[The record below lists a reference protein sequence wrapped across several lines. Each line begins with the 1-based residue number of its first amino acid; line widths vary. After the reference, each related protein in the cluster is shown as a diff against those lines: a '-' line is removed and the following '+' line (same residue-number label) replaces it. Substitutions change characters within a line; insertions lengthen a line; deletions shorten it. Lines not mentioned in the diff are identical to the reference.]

1 MNKNKRN
8 KKLFL
13 MLILV
18 LAVSIGY
25 AAIATTLKINGTTT
39 VKGARWN
46 VYWENPK
53 VTSGSV
59 TTTEPQLSENDTI
72 ATYDITLNEPGDFYE
87 FTIDAVNAGS
97 INAKIAENGIKNTVY
112 ENDGTTVKTLPAY
125 IGYTVTYA
133 DNDEVITEGD
143 ILEKANGSTPTKK
156 KYKVKVW
163 YKTDIDQSILNTSTD
178 ETMQLKFEVQYV
190 QADKNGVAVQT
201 GAKLIKSKASTT
213 TDTTEAVAISHEATS
228 QTGALTDYRYMGAN
242 PNNYIYFNCDDYSN
256 QTSSTCETWRVIGV
270 TDDERVKIVRQ
281 DPVDNTAWDDN
292 DNDWENSTLKA
303 TLNGEYLNGN
313 LAYRNIPSKVT
324 TNKNKTTITT
334 TRTNYMDGER
344 ATATA
349 TGTDIGPYRQ
359 HGIKNST
366 TKELIAPSTWYLG
379 GLNTNSVTSTE
390 AYTNERGNTGA
401 GSASTTTN
409 ITNTYVGLMY
419 PSDYGYASSECYN
432 NSTNLS
438 SYNNSTCTE
447 SNWLYQ
453 TIGGEY
459 EWLLSPWSGISDYA
473 FDVHSDG
480 SVGVDYGDNVNRTRG
495 VRPTVYLKS
504 NIVFEGTGTSSD
516 PYKIKK

>member
-1 MNKNKRN
+1 MNNKKRN

-72 ATYDITLNEPGDFYE
+72 ATYDITLTEPGDFYE

-97 INAKIAENGIKNTVY
+97 INAKIAENGIKNVVY

-125 IGYTVTYA
+125 IGYTVTYQ

-190 QADKNGVAVQT
+190 QADKDGVAVQT
-201 GAKLIKSKASTT
+201 GAKLIKSKAKTT
-213 TDTTEAVAISHEATS
+213 TDTTEAVAIDHSATS
-228 QTGALTDYRYMGAN
+228 QTGALTDYRYMGAD

-270 TDDERVKIVRQ
+270 TDDERVKIIRQ
-281 DPVDNTAWDDN
+281 GSVDNTAWDESDGSYE
-292 DNDWENSTLKA
+292 NDWENSTLKA

-313 LAYRNIPSKVT
+313 LAYRNTPSKVT

-344 ATATA
+344 SSWRR
-349 TGTDIGPYRQ
+349 Y
-359 HGIKNST
+359 GIKNST
-366 TKELIAPSTWYLG
+366 TKELIQPSTWYLG
-379 GLNTNSVTSTE
+379 ALDTYTVTPSE
-390 AYTNERGNTGA
+390 AYTNERRNQGGYRNNEKYG
-401 GSASTTTN
+401 ASTH
-409 ITNTYVGLMY
+409 IDNTYVGLMY
-419 PSDYGYASSECYN
+419 PSDYGYASSGCYN

-453 TIGGEY
+453 TNGGKY
-459 EWLLSPWSGISDYA
+459 EWLLSPNSDTSGYA
-473 FDVHSDG
+473 FCVDRGG
-480 SVGVDYGDNVNRTRG
+480 SVYYGSGNYLYSTIG

>member
-46 VYWENPK
+46 VYWENPQ

-201 GAKLIKSKASTT
+201 GAKLIKSKAKTT

-228 QTGALTDYRYMGAN
+228 QTGALKDYRYMGAN
-242 PNNYIYFNCDDYSN
+242 PNNYIYFNCDNYSN
-256 QTSSTCETWRVIGV
+256 QDSTTCETWRVIGV
-270 TDDERVKIVRQ
+270 TDDERVKIIRQ
-281 DPVDNTAWDDN
+281 DPVDNTAWDDDN
-292 DNDWENSTLKA
+292 GSYENDWENSTLNA

-344 ATATA
+344 ST
-349 TGTDIGPYRQ
+349 YRRY
-359 HGIKNST
+359 GIKNST
-366 TKELIAPSTWYLG
+366 TKELIQPSTWYLG
-379 GLNTNSVTSTE
+379 YLVGLTPSE
-390 AYTNERGNTGA
+390 AYTNERGNQG
-401 GSASTTTN
+401 GYRNNEPNGASTH
-409 ITNTYVGLMY
+409 IDNTYVGLMY
-419 PSDYGYASSECYN
+419 PSDYGYASSGCYN

-438 SYNNSTCTE
+438 SYRDSTCTD

-453 TIGGEY
+453 TNGGKY
-459 EWLLSPWSGISDYA
+459 EWLLSPRSD
-473 FDVHSDG
+473 HSDIAFVVHYDG
-480 SVGVDYGDNVNRTRG
+480 NVFSSNVSNADG

>member
-1 MNKNKRN
+1 MNNKKRN

-59 TTTEPQLSENDTI
+59 TTTKPQLSENDTI

-97 INAKIAENGIKNTVY
+97 INAKIAENGIKNVVY

-213 TDTTEAVAISHEATS
+213 TSTTEAVAISHEATS
-228 QTGALTDYRYMGAN
+228 QTGALTDYRYMGQD

-270 TDDERVKIVRQ
+270 TDDERVKIIRQ
-281 DPVDNTAWDDN
+281 DPVDNTAWDDDN
-292 DNDWENSTLKA
+292 GSYENDWENSTLNA

-344 ATATA
+344 ST
-349 TGTDIGPYRQ
+349 YRRY
-359 HGIKNST
+359 GIKNST
-366 TKELIAPSTWYLG
+366 TKELIQPSTWYLG
-379 GLNTNSVTSTE
+379 YLVGLTPSE
-390 AYTNERGNTGA
+390 AYTNERGNEGA
-401 GSASTTTN
+401 GSASTTIN
-409 ITNTYVGLMY
+409 NTYVGLMY
-419 PSDYGYASSECYN
+419 PSDYGYASSGCYN

-438 SYNNSTCTE
+438 SYYTCTDT
-447 SNWLYQ
+447 NWLYQ
-453 TIGGEY
+453 TNGGKY
-459 EWLLSPWSGISDYA
+459 EWLLSPRSD
-473 FDVHSDG
+473 HSDIAFVVHYDG
-480 SVGVDYGDNVNRTRG
+480 NVFSSNVSNADG

>member
-1 MNKNKRN
+1 MNNKKRN

-46 VYWENPK
+46 VYWENPQ

-72 ATYDITLNEPGDFYE
+72 ATYDITLTEPGDFYE

-201 GAKLIKSKASTT
+201 GAKLIKSKAKTT

-270 TDDERVKIVRQ
+270 TDDERVKIIRQ
-281 DPVDNTAWDDN
+281 DSVEDTAWDD
-292 DNDWENSTLKA
+292 DENDWENSTLNA

-334 TRTNYMDGER
+334 TRTNYMDGEGSSWR
-344 ATATA
+344 R
-349 TGTDIGPYRQ
+349 Y
-359 HGIKNST
+359 GIKNSD
-366 TKELIAPSTWYLG
+366 TKELIQPSTWYLG
-379 GLNTNSVTSTE
+379 GWLIDVTSTE
-390 AYTNERGNTGA
+390 AYTEERGNAGA

-419 PSDYGYASSECYN
+419 PSDYGYASSGCYN
-432 NSTNLS
+432 NSTDLS
-438 SYNNSTCTE
+438 SYNNSTCTS

-453 TIGGEY
+453 TNGGKY
-459 EWLLSPWSGISDYA
+459 EWLLSPRFRNSDSA
-473 FDVHSDG
+473 WFVNNDG
-480 SVGVDYGDNVNRTRG
+480 SVDVSGVPYTNG